1 MFKICPYNLSDYLIQ
16 IKVFDMDHLPTLISD
31 LALIMI
37 CAGIITVLFK
47 RLKQPVVLGYI
58 LAGIIVGPHFALI
71 PTAADKTNIQIWAD
85 IGVIFLL
92 FSLGLEFSFKKI
104 VNVGKS
110 AIITASA
117 NILFM
122 LLIGYHVGL
131 GMGWSTTESLF
142 LGGMISMSSTTIII
156 KAFEELGLKGQRFTD
171 LVFGVLVVEDVV
183 GILLLV
189 LLPTLSVG
197 KSVDGMALLL
207 SSAKLVFFLILW
219 FITGVYLVPTFLKKV
234 IYLLNDELLL
244 LVSMALCLGMVWL
257 ATSFGFSS
265 ALGAFIMGSILAETD
280 EAERIESIIKPV
292 KDLFGA
298 VFFTSVGMLVDPH
311 MFVEYIIPILIITAV
326 VMIGKVVLSTLG
338 FLLSGNRLE
347 TSILCGF
354 SLAQVGEFAFI
365 IAAAGI
371 SIGVLGPYVYP
382 TIVAVSVLTTFTTPL
397 MIRTA
402 KPLYNSIY
410 RRMPQR
416 WKDYLSTHTT
426 SRKDPSDEEELWKQL
441 FKKYF
446 FKLCIA
452 SVILIAII
460 NISFYLLQPFLLNH
474 LPNRVA
480 AFLATIITLAAMSPF
495 LQGLLSVNSDLARI
509 YLTLWHKRITNRLP
523 LILCTVLRMAVII
536 IFIMVVINHLFTKD
550 FYVTYALM
558 GLVIVV
564 LYKSTWLSKGYKSI
578 ERQFLS
584 NLYRYKERDTN
595 TSDEADKQS

>member
-1 MFKICPYNLSDYLIQ
+1 
-16 IKVFDMDHLPTLISD
+16 MDHLPALISD

-47 RLKQPVVLGYI
+47 KLKQPVVLGYI
-58 LAGIIVGPHFALI
+58 LAGIIVGPHFALL

-131 GMGWSTTESLF
+131 GLGWSTTESLF

-156 KAFEELGLKGQRFTD
+156 KAFEELNLKGQKFTD

-189 LLPTLSVG
+189 LLPTISIG
-197 KSVDGMALLL
+197 KSVDGIELLL
-207 SSAKLVFFLILW
+207 SSSKLIFFLVLW

-234 IYLLNDELLL
+234 IHLLNDELLL

-280 EAERIESIIKPV
+280 EAERIECTIKPV

-298 VFFTSVGMLVDPH
+298 VFFTSVGMLVDPY
-311 MFVEYIIPILIITAV
+311 MFIEYIVPIIVITLV
-326 VMIGKVVLSTLG
+326 VMLGKIILSTFG

-365 IAAAGI
+365 IASSGMA
-371 SIGVLGPYVYP
+371 IGVLGNYVYP
-382 TIVAVSVLTTFTTPL
+382 TIVAVSVVTTFTTPL
-397 MIRTA
+397 MIGAA
-402 KPLYNSIY
+402 KPFYNFIY
-410 RRMPQR
+410 RHLPQR

-426 SRKDPSDEEELWKQL
+426 SKKDTNAEEELWKQL

-460 NISFYLLQPFLLNH
+460 NISFYILQPFLVSH
-474 LPNRVA
+474 LPGRVA
-480 AFLATIITLAAMSPF
+480 DLTATLLTLAAMSPF

-509 YLTLWHKRITNRLP
+509 YLTLWHKRMTNRLP
-523 LILCTVLRMAVII
+523 LILCTVLRMAVIV

-558 GLVIVV
+558 GLFIVI
-564 LYKSTWLSKGYKSI
+564 LYKSTWLSKKYKNI

-584 NLYRYKERDTN
+584 NLYRYKEKDAGEAH
-595 TSDEADKQS
+595 DEVEK

>member
-1 MFKICPYNLSDYLIQ
+1 MN
-16 IKVFDMDHLPTLISD
+16 HLPSLISD

-47 RLKQPVVLGYI
+47 WLKQPVVLGYI
-58 LAGIIVGPHFALI
+58 IAGILVGPHFALF
-71 PTAADKTNIQIWAD
+71 PTAADKVNIQTWAD

-122 LLIGYHVGL
+122 LIIGYNVGL
-131 GMGWSTTESLF
+131 GLGWSTTESLF

-156 KAFEELGLKGQRFTD
+156 KAFEELDVKGQRFTD
-171 LVFGVLVVEDVV
+171 LVFGVLVLEDVV

-189 LLPTLSVG
+189 LLPTVSLG
-197 KSVDGMALLL
+197 KHVDSIAMLISTG
-207 SSAKLVFFLILW
+207 KLIFFLMLW

-234 IYLLNDELLL
+234 IHLLNDELLL
-244 LVSMALCLGMVWL
+244 LVSMALCLGMVLL
-257 ATSFGFSS
+257 ATSVGFSS

-280 EAERIESIIKPV
+280 EAKRIEETIKPV

-298 VFFTSVGMLVDPH
+298 VFFTSVGMLVDPA
-311 MFVEYIIPILIITAV
+311 MFVEYIVPIAIITFV
-326 VMIGKVVLSTLG
+326 VIVGKVLLSTFG

-347 TSILCGF
+347 TSILSGF

-365 IAAAGI
+365 IASAGMA
-371 SIGVLGPYVYP
+371 IGVLSDYVYP
-382 TIVAVSVLTTFTTPL
+382 TIVAVSVITTFSTPL
-397 MIRTA
+397 MIKSA
-402 KPLYNSIY
+402 KPFYSRVYKMLPAN
-410 RRMPQR
+410 
-416 WKDYLSTHTT
+416 WKEYLSTHT
-426 SRKDPSDEEELWKQL
+426 SSKKDTNAEEELWKQL

-460 NISFYLLQPFLLNH
+460 NISFYIVHPLLLKH
-474 LPNRVA
+474 LPARIA
-480 AFLATIITLAAMSPF
+480 DLTTTLLTLGAMSPF
-495 LQGLLSVNSDLARI
+495 LQGLLTVNSDLARI
-509 YLTLWHKRITNRLP
+509 YLTLWHKRMTNRLP
-523 LILCTVLRMAVII
+523 LILCTVLRMAIII

-550 FYVTYALM
+550 FFVTYALM
-558 GLVIVV
+558 GLFIAV
-564 LYKSTWLSKGYKSI
+564 LYKSTWLSRRYKNI
-578 ERQFLS
+578 EQQFLS
-584 NLYRYKERDTN
+584 NLYRYKEREKIEQSN
-595 TSDEADKQS
+595 NDKKEK

>member
-1 MFKICPYNLSDYLIQ
+1 MH
-16 IKVFDMDHLPTLISD
+16 HLPTLISD
-31 LALIMI
+31 LAMIMI
-37 CAGIITVLFK
+37 YAGIITVLFK

-58 LAGIIVGPHFALI
+58 VAGIIVGPHFDFL
-71 PTAADKTNIQIWAD
+71 PTAADKENIQIWAD

-131 GMGWSTTESLF
+131 NLGWSTTESLF

-171 LVFGVLVVEDVV
+171 LVFGVLIVEDVV

-189 LLPTLSVG
+189 LLPTISIG
-197 KSVDGMALLL
+197 KNVDGIELLI
-207 SSAKLVFFLILW
+207 SSGKLVFFLVLW
-219 FITGVYLVPTFLKKV
+219 FITGVYLVPTLLKKV
-234 IYLLNDELLL
+234 IHLLNDELLL
-244 LVSMALCLGMVWL
+244 LLSMALCLGMVL
-257 ATSFGFSS
+257 IATSVGFSS

-280 EAERIESIIKPV
+280 EAERIEHTIKPV

-298 VFFTSVGMLVDPH
+298 VFFTSVGMLVDPN
-311 MFVEYIIPILIITAV
+311 MFVEYIIPITIITIV
-326 VMIGKVVLSTLG
+326 VIFGKVLLSTFG

-347 TSILCGF
+347 TAIASGF

-365 IAAAGI
+365 IAASGMA
-371 SIGVLGPYVYP
+371 IGVLGEYVYP
-382 TIVAVSVLTTFTTPL
+382 SIVAVSVITTFTTPL
-397 MIRTA
+397 MIKSA
-402 KPLYNSIY
+402 KPFYNFIHKLL
-410 RRMPQR
+410 PQK
-416 WKDYLSTHTT
+416 WKEYLSTHT
-426 SRKDPSDEEELWKQL
+426 SSKKDTNAEEELWKQL

-452 SVILIAII
+452 SIILIAII
-460 NISFYLLQPFLLNH
+460 NLSFYILHPQLVQH
-474 LPNRVA
+474 LPPRIA
-480 AFLATIITLAAMSPF
+480 DLTATLITLAAMSPF
-495 LQGLLSVNSDLARI
+495 LQGLLTVNSDLARI

-523 LILCTVLRMAVII
+523 LILCTILRMAII
-536 IFIMVVINHLFTKD
+536 VIFIMVVINHLFTKD
-550 FYVTYALM
+550 FFVTYALM
-558 GLVIVV
+558 GIFVVI
-564 LYKSTWLSKGYKSI
+564 LYKSTWLSKKYKNI

-584 NLYRYKERDTN
+584 NLYRYKEKEIQESN
-595 TSDEADKQS
+595 SENQQEK

>member
-1 MFKICPYNLSDYLIQ
+1 MN
-16 IKVFDMDHLPTLISD
+16 HLPALISD

-47 RLKQPVVLGYI
+47 KLKQPVVLGYI
-58 LAGIIVGPHFALI
+58 LAGIIVGPHFALF
-71 PTAADKTNIQIWAD
+71 PSTADKNNIQIWAD

-122 LLIGYHVGL
+122 LLIGYHIGL
-131 GMGWSTTESLF
+131 GLGWSTTESLF

-156 KAFEELGLKGQRFTD
+156 KAFEELNLKGQKFTD

-189 LLPTLSVG
+189 LLPTISIGQNVNGLE
-197 KSVDGMALLL
+197 LLF
-207 SSAKLVFFLILW
+207 SSLKLVFFLVLW
-219 FITGVYLVPTFLKKV
+219 FIIGVYLVPTFLKKV

-244 LVSMALCLGMVWL
+244 LVSVALCLGMVWL

-280 EAERIESIIKPV
+280 EAERIENIIKPI

-298 VFFTSVGMLVDPH
+298 VFFTSVGMLVDPS
-311 MFVEYIIPILIITAV
+311 MFIEYMVPIAVITLV
-326 VMIGKVVLSTLG
+326 VMLGKIILSTFG

-347 TSILCGF
+347 TSFLCGF

-365 IAAAGI
+365 IAASGM
-371 SIGVLGPYVYP
+371 SIGVLGAYVYP
-382 TIVAVSVLTTFTTPL
+382 TIVAVSVITTFTTPL
-397 MIRTA
+397 MIGAA
-402 KPLYNSIY
+402 KPFYNFIY
-410 RRMPQR
+410 HHLPQR
-416 WKDYLSTHTT
+416 WKEYLSAHT
-426 SRKDPSDEEELWKQL
+426 SSKKDSSTEEELWKQL

-446 FKLCIA
+446 VKLCIA

-460 NISFYLLQPFLLNH
+460 NISFYIIQPFLILH

-480 AFLATIITLAAMSPF
+480 DLAATLITLAAMAPF

-509 YLTLWHKRITNRLP
+509 YLTLWHKRLTNRLP
-523 LILCTVLRMAVII
+523 LILCTVLRMAVIV

-558 GLVIVV
+558 GLFIVI
-564 LYKSTWLSKGYKSI
+564 LYKSTWLSKKYKSI

-584 NLYRYKERDTN
+584 NLYRYKEKETDDDSENKTQK
-595 TSDEADKQS
+595 EKQS

>member
-1 MFKICPYNLSDYLIQ
+1 
-16 IKVFDMDHLPTLISD
+16 MDHLPALISD

-47 RLKQPVVLGYI
+47 KLKQPVVLGYI
-58 LAGIIVGPHFALI
+58 LAGIIVGPHFALL

-131 GMGWSTTESLF
+131 GLGWSTTESLF

-156 KAFEELGLKGQRFTD
+156 KAFEELNLKGQKFTD

-189 LLPTLSVG
+189 LLPTISIG
-197 KSVDGMALLL
+197 KSVDGIELLL
-207 SSAKLVFFLILW
+207 SSSKLIFFLVLW

-234 IYLLNDELLL
+234 IHLLNDELLL

-280 EAERIESIIKPV
+280 EAERIECTIKPV

-298 VFFTSVGMLVDPH
+298 VFFTSVGMLVDPY
-311 MFVEYIIPILIITAV
+311 MFIEYIVPIIVITLV
-326 VMIGKVVLSTLG
+326 VMLGKIILSTFG

-365 IAAAGI
+365 IASSGMA
-371 SIGVLGPYVYP
+371 IGVLGNYVYP
-382 TIVAVSVLTTFTTPL
+382 TIVAVSVVTTFTTPL
-397 MIRTA
+397 MIGAA
-402 KPLYNSIY
+402 KPFYNFIY
-410 RRMPQR
+410 RHLPQR

-426 SRKDPSDEEELWKQL
+426 SKKDTNAEEELWKQL

-446 FKLCIA
+446 VKLCIA

-460 NISFYLLQPFLLNH
+460 NISFYILQPFLVSH
-474 LPNRVA
+474 LPGRVA
-480 AFLATIITLAAMSPF
+480 DLTATLLTLAAMSPF

-509 YLTLWHKRITNRLP
+509 YLTLWHKRMTNRLP
-523 LILCTVLRMAVII
+523 LILCTVLRMAVIV

-558 GLVIVV
+558 GLFIVI
-564 LYKSTWLSKGYKSI
+564 LYKSTWLSKKYKNI

-584 NLYRYKERDTN
+584 NLYRYKEKDA
-595 TSDEADKQS
+595 DEAHDEVEK

>member
-1 MFKICPYNLSDYLIQ
+1 MSDLA
-16 IKVFDMDHLPTLISD
+16 PLISD
-31 LALIMI
+31 LALILI
-37 CAGIITVLFK
+37 CAGIMTLVFK
-47 RLKQPVVLGYI
+47 KLKQPLVLGYVVAGF
-58 LAGIIVGPHFALI
+58 LASPHMPFTPSVMEQASV
-71 PTAADKTNIQIWAD
+71 KVWAD

-92 FSLGLEFSFKKI
+92 FALGLEFSFKKI
-104 VNVGKS
+104 VKVGGPAVIAACTVIFCMIMLGIGVGS
-110 AIITASA
+110 A
-117 NILFM
+117 F
-122 LLIGYHVGL
+122 
-131 GMGWSTTESLF
+131 GWSQMDSLF
-142 LGGMISMSSTTIII
+142 LGGMIAMSSTTIIY
-156 KAFEELGLKGQRFTD
+156 KAFDDLGLRKKQFTS
-171 LVFGVLVVEDVV
+171 
-183 GILLLV
+183 LV
-189 LLPTLSVG
+189 LSILILEDILAIVLMVMLSTMAVRHNFEG
-197 KSVDGMALLL
+197 TQMLESV
-207 SSAKLVFFLILW
+207 AKLLFFLILW
-219 FITGVYLVPTFLKKV
+219 FVVGIYVIPLVLRKCRKLMSDET
-234 IYLLNDELLL
+234 LLIVAL
-244 LVSMALCLGMVWL
+244 ALCFGMVVL
-257 ATSFGFSS
+257 AAKTGFS
-265 ALGAFIMGSILAETD
+265 AAFGAFIMGSILAETID
-280 EAERIESIIKPV
+280 AERIERLVMPV

-311 MFVEYIIPILIITAV
+311 MFIEYLGPILIITLV
-326 VMIGKVVLSTLG
+326 VMVGKVILSTFG

-365 IAAAGI
+365 IAASGI

-397 MIRTA
+397 MIKSA
-402 KPLYNSIY
+402 KPFYNLLYRNL
-410 RRMPQR
+410 PQR
-416 WKDYLSTHTT
+416 WKNYLSTHTT
-426 SRKDPSDEEELWKQL
+426 SRKDTSDEEELWKQL

-474 LPNRVA
+474 LPSRVA

-523 LILCTVLRMAVII
+523 LILCTILRMAVII

-558 GLVIVV
+558 GLVIVI

-584 NLYRYKERDTN
+584 NLYRYKEHDTDN
-595 TSDEADKQS
+595 SDDSPKQS

>member
-1 MFKICPYNLSDYLIQ
+1 MN
-16 IKVFDMDHLPTLISD
+16 HLPTLISD

-37 CAGIITVLFK
+37 CAGIITVIFK
-47 RLKQPVVLGYI
+47 WLKQPVVLGYI
-58 LAGIIVGPHFALI
+58 LAGIAVGPHFDWL
-71 PTAADKTNIQIWAD
+71 PTAADKENIHIWAD

-122 LLIGYHVGL
+122 LLIGYNVGL
-131 GMGWSTTESLF
+131 ALGWSTTESLF

-156 KAFEELGLKGQRFTD
+156 KAFEELELKGQKFTD
-171 LVFGVLVVEDVV
+171 LVFGVLVIEDVV

-189 LLPTLSVG
+189 LLPTISIS
-197 KSVDGMALLL
+197 KNVDGIGLLI
-207 SSAKLVFFLILW
+207 SAGKLVFFLVLW

-234 IYLLNDELLL
+234 IHLLNDELLL
-244 LVSMALCLGMVWL
+244 LVSMALCLGMVWV
-257 ATSFGFSS
+257 ATSVGFSS

-280 EAERIESIIKPV
+280 EAERIECTIKPV

-298 VFFTSVGMLVDPH
+298 VFFVSVGMLVDPH
-311 MFVEYIIPILIITAV
+311 MFVEYFVPILVITFV
-326 VMIGKVVLSTLG
+326 VIVGKILLSTFG

-365 IAAAGI
+365 IASSGMA
-371 SIGVLGPYVYP
+371 IGVLGDYVYP
-382 TIVAVSVLTTFTTPL
+382 TIVAVSVVTTFTTPM
-397 MIRTA
+397 MIKSA
-402 KPLYNSIY
+402 EPFYNFTY
-410 RRMPQR
+410 KLLPPR
-416 WKDYLSTHTT
+416 WKSYLSTHTT
-426 SRKDPSDEEELWKQL
+426 SKKDTNAEEELWKDL

-452 SVILIAII
+452 SIILIAII
-460 NISFYLLQPFLLNH
+460 NVSFYILQPFLVKH
-474 LPNRVA
+474 LPERIADLA
-480 AFLATIITLAAMSPF
+480 ATLLTLAAMSPF
-495 LQGLLSVNSDLARI
+495 LQGLLTVNSDLARI
-509 YLTLWHKRITNRLP
+509 YLTLWHKRLTNRLP
-523 LILCTVLRMAVII
+523 LILCTILRMAVIV

-550 FYVTYALM
+550 FYITYALM
-558 GLVIVV
+558 GIVIAI
-564 LYKSTWLSKGYKSI
+564 LYKSTWLSKRYKSI

-584 NLYRYKERDTN
+584 NLYRYKDKEN
-595 TSDEADKQS
+595 TETHDEIEK

>member
-1 MFKICPYNLSDYLIQ
+1 
-16 IKVFDMDHLPTLISD
+16 MDHLPALISD

-47 RLKQPVVLGYI
+47 KLKQPVVLGYI
-58 LAGIIVGPHFALI
+58 LAGIIVGPHFALL

-131 GMGWSTTESLF
+131 GLGWSTTESLF

-156 KAFEELGLKGQRFTD
+156 KAFEELNLKGQKFTD

-189 LLPTLSVG
+189 LLPTISIG
-197 KSVDGMALLL
+197 KSVDGIELLL
-207 SSAKLVFFLILW
+207 SSSKLIFFLVLW

-234 IYLLNDELLL
+234 IHLLNDELLL

-280 EAERIESIIKPV
+280 EAERIECTIKPV

-298 VFFTSVGMLVDPH
+298 VFFTSVGMLVDPY
-311 MFVEYIIPILIITAV
+311 MFIEYIVPIIVITLV
-326 VMIGKVVLSTLG
+326 VMLGKIILSTFG

-365 IAAAGI
+365 IASSGMA
-371 SIGVLGPYVYP
+371 IGVLGNYVYP
-382 TIVAVSVLTTFTTPL
+382 TIVAVSVVTTFTTPL
-397 MIRTA
+397 MIGAA
-402 KPLYNSIY
+402 KPFYNFIY
-410 RRMPQR
+410 RHLPQR

-426 SRKDPSDEEELWKQL
+426 SKKDTNAEEELWKQL

-446 FKLCIA
+446 VKLCIA

-460 NISFYLLQPFLLNH
+460 NISFYILQPFLVSH
-474 LPNRVA
+474 LPGRVA
-480 AFLATIITLAAMSPF
+480 DLTATLLTLAAMSPF

-509 YLTLWHKRITNRLP
+509 YLTLWHKRMTNRLP
-523 LILCTVLRMAVII
+523 LILCTVLRMAVIV

-558 GLVIVV
+558 GLFIVI
-564 LYKSTWLSKGYKSI
+564 LYKSTWLSKKYKNI

-584 NLYRYKERDTN
+584 NLYRYKEKDAGETHN
-595 TSDEADKQS
+595 EVEK

>member
-1 MFKICPYNLSDYLIQ
+1 MN
-16 IKVFDMDHLPTLISD
+16 HLPALISD

-58 LAGIIVGPHFALI
+58 LAGILVGPHFALF
-71 PTAADKTNIQIWAD
+71 PSTLDKTNIQIWAD

-131 GMGWSTTESLF
+131 SMGWSTTESLF

-156 KAFEELGLKGQRFTD
+156 KAFEELELKGQRFTD

-189 LLPTLSVG
+189 LLPTISVG
-197 KSVDGMALLL
+197 KTFNGLDLLF
-207 SSAKLVFFLILW
+207 SSSKLVFFLVLW

-234 IYLLNDELLL
+234 IHLLNDELLL

-280 EAERIESIIKPV
+280 EAERIECTIKPV

-298 VFFTSVGMLVDPH
+298 VFFTSVGMLVDPY
-311 MFVEYIIPILIITAV
+311 MFIEYIVPIIVITLV
-326 VMIGKVVLSTLG
+326 VMLGKIILSTFG

-365 IAAAGI
+365 IAASGV
-371 SIGVLGPYVYP
+371 SIGVLGPQVYP
-382 TIVAVSVLTTFTTPL
+382 TIVAVSVVTTFTTPL
-397 MIRTA
+397 IIKSA
-402 KPLYNSIY
+402 KPFYNLIY
-410 RRMPQR
+410 RNLPQR
-416 WKDYLSTHTT
+416 WKDYLNTHTT
-426 SRKDPSDEEELWKQL
+426 SKSDTNAEQELWKQL

-460 NISFYLLQPFLLNH
+460 NISFYLVQPFLLKH
-474 LPNRVA
+474 LPDRIA
-480 AFLATIITLAAMSPF
+480 AFSAMLITLAAMSPF
-495 LQGLLSVNSDLARI
+495 LQGLLTVNSDLARI
-509 YLTLWHKRITNRLP
+509 YLTLWHKRTTNRLP
-523 LILCTVLRMAVII
+523 LILCTVLRMAIII

-550 FYVTYALM
+550 FYETYALM

-564 LYKSTWLSKGYKSI
+564 LYKSTWLSKRYKSI

-584 NLYRYKERDTN
+584 NLYRYKEHDN
-595 TSDEADKQS
+595 KDENKQS

>member
-1 MFKICPYNLSDYLIQ
+1 MN
-16 IKVFDMDHLPTLISD
+16 HLPALISD

-58 LAGIIVGPHFALI
+58 LAGILVGPHFALF
-71 PTAADKTNIQIWAD
+71 PSTLDKTNIQIWAD

-131 GMGWSTTESLF
+131 SMGWSTTESLF

-156 KAFEELGLKGQRFTD
+156 KAFEELELKGQRFTD

-189 LLPTLSVG
+189 LLPTISVG
-197 KSVDGMALLL
+197 KTFNGLDLLF
-207 SSAKLVFFLILW
+207 SSSKLVFFLVLW
-219 FITGVYLVPTFLKKV
+219 FITGVYLVPTFLKRV
-234 IYLLNDELLL
+234 IHLLNDELLL
-244 LVSMALCLGMVWL
+244 LVSMALCLGMVWI
-257 ATSFGFSS
+257 ATSFGFSA

-280 EAERIESIIKPV
+280 EAERIECTIKPV

-298 VFFTSVGMLVDPH
+298 VFFTSVGMLVDPY
-311 MFVEYIIPILIITAV
+311 MFIEYIVPIIVITLV
-326 VMIGKVVLSTLG
+326 VMLGKIILSTFG

-365 IAAAGI
+365 IAASGV
-371 SIGVLGPYVYP
+371 SIGVLGPQVYP
-382 TIVAVSVLTTFTTPL
+382 TIVAVSVVTTFTTPL
-397 MIRTA
+397 IIKSA
-402 KPLYNSIY
+402 KPFYNLIY
-410 RRMPQR
+410 RNLPQR
-416 WKDYLSTHTT
+416 WKDYLNTHTT
-426 SRKDPSDEEELWKQL
+426 SKSDTNAEQELWKQL

-460 NISFYLLQPFLLNH
+460 NISFYLVQPFLLKH
-474 LPNRVA
+474 LPDRIA
-480 AFLATIITLAAMSPF
+480 AFSAMLITLAAMSPF
-495 LQGLLSVNSDLARI
+495 LQGLLTVNSDLARI
-509 YLTLWHKRITNRLP
+509 YLTLWHKRTTNRLP
-523 LILCTVLRMAVII
+523 LILCTVLRMAIII

-550 FYVTYALM
+550 FYETYALM

-564 LYKSTWLSKGYKSI
+564 LYKSTWLSKRYKSI

-584 NLYRYKERDTN
+584 NLYRYKEHDN
-595 TSDEADKQS
+595 KDENKQS

>member
-1 MFKICPYNLSDYLIQ
+1 MN
-16 IKVFDMDHLPTLISD
+16 HLPTLISD

-58 LAGIIVGPHFALI
+58 LAGLIVGPHFALL
-71 PTAADKTNIQIWAD
+71 PTAADKVNIHIWAD

-131 GMGWSTTESLF
+131 SLGWSTTESLF

-156 KAFEELGLKGQRFTD
+156 KAFEELGLKGQKFTD

-189 LLPTLSVG
+189 LLPTISIG
-197 KSVDGMALLL
+197 KNVDGIDLAI
-207 SSAKLVFFLILW
+207 SAGKLIFFLVLW

-234 IYLLNDELLL
+234 IHLLNDELLL

-257 ATSFGFSS
+257 ATTFGFSS

-280 EAERIESIIKPV
+280 EAERIECTIKPV

-298 VFFTSVGMLVDPH
+298 VFFVSVGMLVDPY
-311 MFVEYIIPILIITAV
+311 MFVEFIIPILVITFV
-326 VMIGKVVLSTLG
+326 VMLGKILLSTFG

-365 IAAAGI
+365 IAASGMA
-371 SIGVLGPYVYP
+371 IGVLGDYVYP
-382 TIVAVSVLTTFTTPL
+382 TIVAVSVVTTFTTPL
-397 MIRTA
+397 MIRSA
-402 KPLYNSIY
+402 KPFYNFVY
-410 RRMPQR
+410 RLLPQR

-426 SRKDPSDEEELWKQL
+426 SKKDTNAEEELWKQL
-441 FKKYF
+441 FKKYL

-460 NISFYLLQPFLLNH
+460 NISFYLVQPFLIKY
-474 LPNRVA
+474 LPEKIAN
-480 AFLATIITLAAMSPF
+480 LTTTLLTLAAMSPF
-495 LQGLLSVNSDLARI
+495 LQGLLTVNSDLARI
-509 YLTLWHKRITNRLP
+509 YLTLWHKRLTNRLP
-523 LILCTVLRMAVII
+523 LILCTVLRMAVIV

-558 GLVIVV
+558 GIVVVV
-564 LYKSTWLSKGYKSI
+564 LYKSTWLSKKYKNI

-584 NLYRYKERDTN
+584 NLYRYKEKEN
-595 TSDEADKQS
+595 TEAHDEVEK

>member
-1 MFKICPYNLSDYLIQ
+1 MN
-16 IKVFDMDHLPTLISD
+16 HLPALISD

-47 RLKQPVVLGYI
+47 KLKQPVVLGYI
-58 LAGIIVGPHFALI
+58 LAGIIVGPHFALF
-71 PTAADKTNIQIWAD
+71 PSTADKNNIQIWAD

-122 LLIGYHVGL
+122 LLIGYHIGL
-131 GMGWSTTESLF
+131 GLGWSTTESLF

-156 KAFEELGLKGQRFTD
+156 KAFEELNLKGQKFTD

-189 LLPTLSVG
+189 LLPTISIGQNVNGLE
-197 KSVDGMALLL
+197 LLF
-207 SSAKLVFFLILW
+207 SSLKLVFFLVLW
-219 FITGVYLVPTFLKKV
+219 FIIGVYLVPTFLKKV

-244 LVSMALCLGMVWL
+244 LVSVALCLGMVWL

-280 EAERIESIIKPV
+280 EAERIENIIKPI

-298 VFFTSVGMLVDPH
+298 VFFTSVGMLVDPS
-311 MFVEYIIPILIITAV
+311 MFIEYMVPIAVITLV
-326 VMIGKVVLSTLG
+326 VMLGKIILSTFG

-347 TSILCGF
+347 TSFLCGF

-365 IAAAGI
+365 IAASGM
-371 SIGVLGPYVYP
+371 SIGVLGAYVYP
-382 TIVAVSVLTTFTTPL
+382 TIVAVSVITTFTTPL
-397 MIRTA
+397 MIGAA
-402 KPLYNSIY
+402 KPFYNFIY
-410 RRMPQR
+410 HHLPQR
-416 WKDYLSTHTT
+416 WKEYLSAHT
-426 SRKDPSDEEELWKQL
+426 SSKKDSSTEEELWKQL

-446 FKLCIA
+446 VKLCIA

-460 NISFYLLQPFLLNH
+460 NISFYIIQPFLILH

-480 AFLATIITLAAMSPF
+480 DLSATLITLAAMAPF

-509 YLTLWHKRITNRLP
+509 YLTLWHKRLTNRLP
-523 LILCTVLRMAVII
+523 LILCTVLRMAVIV

-558 GLVIVV
+558 GLFIVI
-564 LYKSTWLSKGYKSI
+564 LYKSTWLSKKYKSI

-584 NLYRYKERDTN
+584 NLYRYKEKETDDDSENKTQK
-595 TSDEADKQS
+595 EKQS

>member
-1 MFKICPYNLSDYLIQ
+1 MN
-16 IKVFDMDHLPTLISD
+16 HLPALISD

-47 RLKQPVVLGYI
+47 KLKQPVVLGYI
-58 LAGIIVGPHFALI
+58 LAGIIVGPHFALF
-71 PTAADKTNIQIWAD
+71 PSTADKNNIQIWAD

-122 LLIGYHVGL
+122 LLIGYHIGL
-131 GMGWSTTESLF
+131 GLSWSTTESLF

-156 KAFEELGLKGQRFTD
+156 KAFEELNLKGQKFTD

-189 LLPTLSVG
+189 LLPTISIGQNVNGLE
-197 KSVDGMALLL
+197 LLF
-207 SSAKLVFFLILW
+207 SSLKLVFFLVLW
-219 FITGVYLVPTFLKKV
+219 FIIGVYLVPTFLKKV

-244 LVSMALCLGMVWL
+244 LVSVALCLGMVWL

-280 EAERIESIIKPV
+280 EAERIENIIKPI

-298 VFFTSVGMLVDPH
+298 VFFTSVGMLVDPS
-311 MFVEYIIPILIITAV
+311 MFIEYMVPIAVITLV
-326 VMIGKVVLSTLG
+326 VMLGKIILSTFG

-347 TSILCGF
+347 TSFLCGF

-365 IAAAGI
+365 IAASGM
-371 SIGVLGPYVYP
+371 SIGVLGAYVYP
-382 TIVAVSVLTTFTTPL
+382 TIVAVSVITTFTTPL
-397 MIRTA
+397 MIGAA
-402 KPLYNSIY
+402 KPFYNFIY
-410 RRMPQR
+410 HHLPQR
-416 WKDYLSTHTT
+416 WKEYLSAHT
-426 SRKDPSDEEELWKQL
+426 SSKKDSSTEEELWKQL

-446 FKLCIA
+446 VKLCIA

-460 NISFYLLQPFLLNH
+460 NISFYIIQPFLILH

-480 AFLATIITLAAMSPF
+480 DLAATLITLAAMAPF

-509 YLTLWHKRITNRLP
+509 YLTLWHKRLTNRLP
-523 LILCTVLRMAVII
+523 LILCTVLRMAVIV

-558 GLVIVV
+558 GLFIVI
-564 LYKSTWLSKGYKSI
+564 LYKSTWLSKKYKSI

-584 NLYRYKERDTN
+584 NLYRYKEKETDDDSENKTQK
-595 TSDEADKQS
+595 EKQS

>member
-1 MFKICPYNLSDYLIQ
+1 MN
-16 IKVFDMDHLPTLISD
+16 HLPTLISD

-37 CAGIITVLFK
+37 YAGIITVIFK

-58 LAGIIVGPHFALI
+58 IAGIIVGPHFALL
-71 PTAADKTNIQIWAD
+71 PTATDKENIQIWAD

-110 AIITASA
+110 AIITAST

-131 GMGWSTTESLF
+131 HLGWSTTESLF

-156 KAFEELGLKGQRFTD
+156 KAFEELNVKGQRFTD
-171 LVFGVLVVEDVV
+171 LVFGVLVLEDVV

-189 LLPTLSVG
+189 LLPTISIG
-197 KSVDGMALLL
+197 KNVDSIGLLI
-207 SSAKLVFFLILW
+207 SSGKLVFFLMLW
-219 FITGVYLVPTFLKKV
+219 FIIGVYLVPTFLKKV

-244 LVSMALCLGMVWL
+244 LTSMALCLGMVLL
-257 ATSFGFSS
+257 ANSVGFSS

-280 EAERIESIIKPV
+280 EAERIECTIKPV

-298 VFFTSVGMLVDPH
+298 VFFISVGMLVDPN
-311 MFVEYIIPILIITAV
+311 MFIEYIIPITIITIV
-326 VMIGKVVLSTLG
+326 VIIGKILLSTFG

-347 TSILCGF
+347 TSISSGF

-365 IAAAGI
+365 IASSGMA
-371 SIGVLGPYVYP
+371 IGVLGNYVYP
-382 TIVAVSVLTTFTTPL
+382 TIVAVSVITTFTTPL
-397 MIRTA
+397 MIKSA
-402 KPLYNSIY
+402 KPFYSIIY
-410 RRMPQR
+410 RHLPQN
-416 WKDYLSTHTT
+416 WKEYLNTHTT
-426 SRKDPSDEEELWKQL
+426 SKKDTNAEEELWKQL

-460 NISFYLLQPFLLNH
+460 NISFYIIHPWLYNLMP
-474 LPNRVA
+474 PRIA
-480 AFLATIITLAAMSPF
+480 DLATTLLTLAAMSPF
-495 LQGLLSVNSDLARI
+495 LQGLLTVNSDLARI
-509 YLTLWHKRITNRLP
+509 YLTLWHKRLTNRLP
-523 LILCTVLRMAVII
+523 LILCTALRMAII
-536 IFIMVVINHLFTKD
+536 VIFIMVVINHLFTKD
-550 FYVTYALM
+550 FFVTYALM
-558 GLVIVV
+558 GIVVAV
-564 LYKSTWLSKGYKSI
+564 LYKSTWLSKKYKNI

-584 NLYRYKERDTN
+584 NLYRYKEKENRND
-595 TSDEADKQS
+595 SSQEK

>member
-1 MFKICPYNLSDYLIQ
+1 MN
-16 IKVFDMDHLPTLISD
+16 HLPALISD

-47 RLKQPVVLGYI
+47 YLKQPVVLGYI
-58 LAGIIVGPHFALI
+58 IAGIIVGPHFDLL
-71 PTAADKTNIQIWAD
+71 PTAGDKVNIQIWAD

-122 LLIGYHVGL
+122 LLIGYNVGL
-131 GMGWSTTESLF
+131 GLGWSTTESLF

-156 KAFEELGLKGQRFTD
+156 KAFEELEVKGQRFTD
-171 LVFGVLVVEDVV
+171 LVFGVLVLEDVV

-189 LLPTLSVG
+189 LLPTISVG
-197 KSVDGMALLL
+197 KQVDSFGLLISTGQL
-207 SSAKLVFFLILW
+207 IFFLMLW

-234 IYLLNDELLL
+234 IHLLNDELLL
-244 LVSMALCLGMVWL
+244 LVSMALCLGMVLL
-257 ATSFGFSS
+257 ATSVGFSS

-280 EAERIESIIKPV
+280 EAERIECTIKPV

-298 VFFTSVGMLVDPH
+298 VFFTSVGMLVDPA
-311 MFVEYIIPILIITAV
+311 MFVEYIVPITIITLV
-326 VMIGKVVLSTLG
+326 VIVGKVLLSTFG

-347 TSILCGF
+347 TAIFSGF

-365 IAAAGI
+365 IASSGMA
-371 SIGVLGPYVYP
+371 IGVLSDYVYP
-382 TIVAVSVLTTFTTPL
+382 TIVAVSVITTFTTPL
-397 MIRTA
+397 MIKSA
-402 KPLYNSIY
+402 KPAYSRIHKML
-410 RRMPQR
+410 PQK
-416 WKDYLSTHTT
+416 WKEYLSTHTT
-426 SRKDPSDEEELWKQL
+426 SKKDTNAEEELWKQL

-446 FKLCIA
+446 FKLCIS

-460 NISFYLLQPFLLNH
+460 NISFHIIEPMLSKYLPSRIADLMT
-474 LPNRVA
+474 
-480 AFLATIITLAAMSPF
+480 TILTLGAMSPF
-495 LQGLLSVNSDLARI
+495 LQGLLTVSSDLARI

-523 LILCTVLRMAVII
+523 LILCTILRMAIII

-550 FYVTYALM
+550 LFVTYALTGIM
-558 GLVIVV
+558 VAI
-564 LYKSTWLSKGYKSI
+564 LYKSTWLSKRYKSI
-578 ERQFLS
+578 EQQFLS
-584 NLYRYKERDTN
+584 NLYRYKDREKEN
-595 TSDEADKQS
+595 TPEEKTEK

>member
-1 MFKICPYNLSDYLIQ
+1 
-16 IKVFDMDHLPTLISD
+16 MDHLPALISD

-47 RLKQPVVLGYI
+47 KLKQPVVLGYI
-58 LAGIIVGPHFALI
+58 LAGIIVGPHFALL

-131 GMGWSTTESLF
+131 GLGWSTTESLF

-156 KAFEELGLKGQRFTD
+156 KAFEELNLKGQKFTD

-189 LLPTLSVG
+189 LLPTISIG
-197 KSVDGMALLL
+197 KSVDGIELLL
-207 SSAKLVFFLILW
+207 SSSKLIFFLVLW

-234 IYLLNDELLL
+234 IHLLNDELLL

-280 EAERIESIIKPV
+280 EAERIECTIKPV

-298 VFFTSVGMLVDPH
+298 VFFTSVGMLVDPY
-311 MFVEYIIPILIITAV
+311 MFIEYIVPIIVITLV
-326 VMIGKVVLSTLG
+326 VMLGKIILSTFG

-365 IAAAGI
+365 IASSGMA
-371 SIGVLGPYVYP
+371 IGVLGNYVYP
-382 TIVAVSVLTTFTTPL
+382 TIVAVSVVTTFTTPL
-397 MIRTA
+397 MIGAA
-402 KPLYNSIY
+402 KPFYNFIY
-410 RRMPQR
+410 RHLPQR
-416 WKDYLSTHTT
+416 WKDYLSIHTT
-426 SRKDPSDEEELWKQL
+426 SKKDTNAEEELWKQL

-446 FKLCIA
+446 VKLCIA

-460 NISFYLLQPFLLNH
+460 NISFYILQPFLVSH
-474 LPNRVA
+474 LPGRVA
-480 AFLATIITLAAMSPF
+480 DLTATLLTLAAMSPF

-509 YLTLWHKRITNRLP
+509 YLTLWHKRMTNRLP
-523 LILCTVLRMAVII
+523 LILCTVLRMAVIV

-558 GLVIVV
+558 GLFIVI
-564 LYKSTWLSKGYKSI
+564 LYKSTWLSKKYKNI

-584 NLYRYKERDTN
+584 NLYRYKEKDA
-595 TSDEADKQS
+595 DEAHDEVEK

>member
-1 MFKICPYNLSDYLIQ
+1 MN
-16 IKVFDMDHLPTLISD
+16 HLPALISD

-47 RLKQPVVLGYI
+47 KLKQPVVLGYI
-58 LAGIIVGPHFALI
+58 LAGIIVGPHFALL

-131 GMGWSTTESLF
+131 GLGWSTTESLF

-156 KAFEELGLKGQRFTD
+156 KAFEELNLKGQNFTD
-171 LVFGVLVVEDVV
+171 LVFGVRGVEDVV

-189 LLPTLSVG
+189 LLPTISIG
-197 KSVDGMALLL
+197 KSVDGIELLL
-207 SSAKLVFFLILW
+207 SSSKLIFFLVLW

-234 IYLLNDELLL
+234 IHLLNDELLL

-280 EAERIESIIKPV
+280 EAERIECTIKPV

-298 VFFTSVGMLVDPH
+298 VFFTSVGMLVDPY
-311 MFVEYIIPILIITAV
+311 MFIEYIVPIIVITLV
-326 VMIGKVVLSTLG
+326 VMLGKIILSTFG

-365 IAAAGI
+365 IASSGMA
-371 SIGVLGPYVYP
+371 IGVLGNYVYP
-382 TIVAVSVLTTFTTPL
+382 TIVAVSVVTTFTTPL
-397 MIRTA
+397 MIGAA
-402 KPLYNSIY
+402 KPFYNFIY
-410 RRMPQR
+410 RHLPQR

-426 SRKDPSDEEELWKQL
+426 SKKDTNAEEELWKQL

-460 NISFYLLQPFLLNH
+460 NISFYILQPFLVSH
-474 LPNRVA
+474 LPGRVA
-480 AFLATIITLAAMSPF
+480 DLTATLLTLAAMSPF

-509 YLTLWHKRITNRLP
+509 YLTLWHKRMTNRLP
-523 LILCTVLRMAVII
+523 LILCTVLRMAVIV

-558 GLVIVV
+558 GLFIVI
-564 LYKSTWLSKGYKSI
+564 LYKSTWLSKKYKNI

-584 NLYRYKERDTN
+584 NLYRYKEKDAGEAH
-595 TSDEADKQS
+595 DEVEK

>member
-1 MFKICPYNLSDYLIQ
+1 
-16 IKVFDMDHLPTLISD
+16 MDHLPALISD

-47 RLKQPVVLGYI
+47 KLKQPVVLGYI
-58 LAGIIVGPHFALI
+58 LAGIIVGPHFALL

-131 GMGWSTTESLF
+131 GLGWSTTESLF

-156 KAFEELGLKGQRFTD
+156 KAFEELNLKGQKFTD

-189 LLPTLSVG
+189 LLPTISIG
-197 KSVDGMALLL
+197 KSVDGIELLL
-207 SSAKLVFFLILW
+207 SSSKLIFFLVLW

-234 IYLLNDELLL
+234 IHLLNDELLL

-280 EAERIESIIKPV
+280 EAERIECTIKPV

-298 VFFTSVGMLVDPH
+298 VFFTSVGMLVDPY
-311 MFVEYIIPILIITAV
+311 MFIEYIVPIIVITLV
-326 VMIGKVVLSTLG
+326 VMLGKIILSTFG

-365 IAAAGI
+365 IASSGMA
-371 SIGVLGPYVYP
+371 IGVLGNYVYP
-382 TIVAVSVLTTFTTPL
+382 TIVAVSVVTTFTTPL
-397 MIRTA
+397 MIGAA
-402 KPLYNSIY
+402 KPFYNFIY
-410 RRMPQR
+410 RHLPQR

-426 SRKDPSDEEELWKQL
+426 SKKDTNAEEELWKQL

-452 SVILIAII
+452 SIILIAII
-460 NISFYLLQPFLLNH
+460 NISFYILQPFLVSH
-474 LPNRVA
+474 LPGRVA
-480 AFLATIITLAAMSPF
+480 DLTATLLTLAAMSPF

-509 YLTLWHKRITNRLP
+509 YLTLWHKRMTNRLP
-523 LILCTVLRMAVII
+523 LILCTVLRMAVIV

-558 GLVIVV
+558 GLFIVI
-564 LYKSTWLSKGYKSI
+564 LYKSTWLSKKYKNI

-584 NLYRYKERDTN
+584 NLYRYKEKDAGEAH
-595 TSDEADKQS
+595 DEVEK

>member
-1 MFKICPYNLSDYLIQ
+1 MH
-16 IKVFDMDHLPTLISD
+16 HLPTIISD

-37 CAGIITVLFK
+37 CAGIITVIFK
-47 RLKQPVVLGYI
+47 KLKQPVVLGYI
-58 LAGIIVGPHFALI
+58 VAGILVGPHFTWL
-71 PTAADKTNIQIWAD
+71 PSAADKENIQIWAD

-122 LLIGYHVGL
+122 LLIGYHTGL
-131 GMGWSTTESLF
+131 SLGWSTTESLF

-156 KAFEELGLKGQRFTD
+156 KAFEELQVKGQRFTD

-189 LLPTLSVG
+189 LLPTISIG
-197 KSVDGMALLL
+197 KNVDGIELLI
-207 SSAKLVFFLILW
+207 SAAKLVFFLVLW

-234 IYLLNDELLL
+234 INLLNDELLL
-244 LVSMALCLGMVWL
+244 LVSMALCLGMVWI
-257 ATSFGFSS
+257 ATSVGFSS

-280 EAERIESIIKPV
+280 EAERIETTIRPV

-298 VFFTSVGMLVDPH
+298 VFFTSVGMLVDPN
-311 MFVEYIIPILIITAV
+311 MFIEYIIPILAITAV
-326 VMIGKVVLSTLG
+326 VMIGKVLLSTFG

-365 IAAAGI
+365 IASSGMA
-371 SIGVLGPYVYP
+371 IGVLGNYVYP
-382 TIVAVSVLTTFTTPL
+382 TIVAVSVVTTFTTPL
-397 MIRTA
+397 MIKSA
-402 KPLYNSIY
+402 KPFYNFIHKLL
-410 RRMPQR
+410 PQK
-416 WKDYLSTHTT
+416 WKEYLSTHTT
-426 SRKDPSDEEELWKQL
+426 SKKDTNAEEELWKQL

-452 SVILIAII
+452 SVIMIAII
-460 NISFYLLQPFLLNH
+460 NVSFYILHPFLLKH
-474 LPNRVA
+474 MPTRVA
-480 AFLATIITLAAMSPF
+480 ELTATLLTLAFMSPF
-495 LQGLLSVNSDLARI
+495 LQGLLTVNSDLARI
-509 YLTLWHKRITNRLP
+509 YLTLWHKRLTNRLP
-523 LILCTVLRMAVII
+523 LILCTILRMAII
-536 IFIMVVINHLFTKD
+536 VIFIMVVINHLFTKD
-550 FYVTYALM
+550 FFVTYALM
-558 GLVIVV
+558 GLVVAI
-564 LYKSTWLSKGYKSI
+564 LYKSTWLSKKYKNI

-584 NLYRYKERDTN
+584 NLYRYKEVTEP
-595 TSDEADKQS
+595 DETHQHQKEK

>member
-1 MFKICPYNLSDYLIQ
+1 
-16 IKVFDMDHLPTLISD
+16 MDHLPALISD

-47 RLKQPVVLGYI
+47 KLKQPVVLGYI
-58 LAGIIVGPHFALI
+58 LAGIIVGPHFALL

-131 GMGWSTTESLF
+131 GLGWSTTESLF

-156 KAFEELGLKGQRFTD
+156 KAFEELNLKGQKFTD

-189 LLPTLSVG
+189 LLPTISIG
-197 KSVDGMALLL
+197 KSVDGIGLLL
-207 SSAKLVFFLILW
+207 SSSKLIFFLVLW

-234 IYLLNDELLL
+234 IHLLNDELLL

-280 EAERIESIIKPV
+280 EAERIECTIKPV

-298 VFFTSVGMLVDPH
+298 VFFTSVGMLVDPY
-311 MFVEYIIPILIITAV
+311 MFIEYIVPIIVITLV
-326 VMIGKVVLSTLG
+326 VMLGKIILSTFG

-365 IAAAGI
+365 IASSGMA
-371 SIGVLGPYVYP
+371 IGVLGNYVYP
-382 TIVAVSVLTTFTTPL
+382 TIVAVSVVTTFTTPL
-397 MIRTA
+397 MIGAA
-402 KPLYNSIY
+402 KPFYNFIY
-410 RRMPQR
+410 RHLPQR

-426 SRKDPSDEEELWKQL
+426 SKKDTNAEEELWKQL

-460 NISFYLLQPFLLNH
+460 NISFYILQPFLVSH
-474 LPNRVA
+474 LPGRVA
-480 AFLATIITLAAMSPF
+480 DLTATLLTLAAMAPF

-509 YLTLWHKRITNRLP
+509 YLTLWHKRMTNRLP
-523 LILCTVLRMAVII
+523 LILCTVLRMAVIV

-558 GLVIVV
+558 GLFIVI
-564 LYKSTWLSKGYKSI
+564 LYKSTWLSKKYKNI

-584 NLYRYKERDTN
+584 NLYRYKEKDAGEAH
-595 TSDEADKQS
+595 DEVEK